1 MTAPTLAMERTALAW
16 RRTSLGAAGCALLFA
31 HQVTRDGWP
40 TNTLPLAAALVAFL
54 LSFLGWSRGRALH
67 HGQVSTGGRV
77 VVTATLAVAAITL
90 IAVSGVLV
98 DWLLD

>member
-31 HQVTRDGWP
+31 HQVTRGGWP
-40 TNTLPLAAALVAFL
+40 IIMLPLAASLAALL

-67 HGQVSTGGRV
+67 RGQVTAGARV
-77 VVTATLAVAAITL
+77 VVTTTLVVVVIAL
-90 IAVSGVLV
+90 IAISGVLV
-98 DWLLD
+98 DRLFD